1 MALDPSQVWTGH
13 RACWGPTSI
22 SGTHSGAVA
31 AEPALPAASA
41 RTAGDAGHAT
51 SPAAFWGLNA
61 ADEDSVLAALLAADD
76 PRSAPASPWA
86 AVVTR
91 PDGTLAAACSTT
103 WVGGM
108 YWSWDTGRD
117 GPRLLIGVSLGPLI
131 TARNEPTTL
140 DDDYLR
146 AYALAEPP
154 GRRTPYAQIHRI
166 PAGETAVWAPGQR
179 LPRLVDWFAD
189 PVRAAEPDL
198 AGPDALRGYLAAA
211 DAAVDALAADSAPL
225 AATLSGGL
233 DSTFVVAS
241 LARHASPDNPIH
253 AFCHSP
259 HPDAAL
265 PDWPGWQP
273 DDFPAAQAMAE
284 AYPGRIVLH
293 RVINERRTAA
303 LDAAAGFA
311 ERTWLPAGNPSNQV
325 WIDLIAVQAAEL
337 GADRL
342 ITGAH
347 GNMVFSPTPPY
358 AFEFY
363 LHRRD
368 AAGVA
373 ATVAAWRGWGEPW
386 RRFLRRRV
394 MPALA
399 PDALAPLRRWR
410 SARFG
415 GGAAQE
421 PESLAASLAVKNP
434 PPQRPRVFDRE
445 THVAL
450 MLGGSGLASLM
461 GPVPG
466 APLLVDPFT
475 DRALVEQAARI
486 APYEWLRGPGPRG
499 FARRAGAGRVP
510 DAIRLRRARGG
521 QGMDLWWSTQG
532 QRDRYVAEVEALA
545 DSPAFAGWI
554 DADELRRRIDRWP
567 WGADVASGVAGAAE
581 VSLPEIIAT
590 NRVLSLAA
598 FARSTAARLAGLPAA
613 GVPAAGVPAAGTG
626 QGPWAAPRAG
636 DRGSVAGVVRGRAGP
651 AGEEPRSGTGTGQGW
666 GSVDGGR
673 GRPEPGTGRYRAG
686 GPWLT

>member
-1 MALDPSQVWTGH
+1 MALDPSQVWTVH
-13 RACWGPTSI
+13 RTSWGPTGI
-22 SGTHSGAVA
+22 TGAHSGALA
-31 AEPALPAASA
+31 AAPTFTSASA
-41 RTAGDAGHAT
+41 RTPGDAGPAT
-51 SPAAFWGLNA
+51 APAAFWGLNA
-61 ADEDSVLAALLAADD
+61 ADEDSVVAALLAADD
-76 PRSAPASPWA
+76 PRGAPASPWA
-86 AVVTR
+86 ALVTR

-103 WVGGM
+103 WAGGM
-108 YWSWDTGRD
+108 YWTWDTGPD

-166 PAGETAVWAPGQR
+166 PAGETALWPPGQR
-179 LPRLVDWFAD
+179 QPVLVDWFAD

-211 DAAVDALAADSAPL
+211 DAAVDALAADSTPL

-253 AFCHSP
+253 AFCYSP

-265 PDWPGWQP
+265 PDWPGWQA
-273 DDFPAAQAMAE
+273 DDFPAAQAMVE

-311 ERTWLPAGNPSNQV
+311 DRTWLPAGNPSNQV
-325 WIDLIAVQAAEL
+325 WIDLIAAQAAEL

-342 ITGAH
+342 ITGAQ

-358 AFEFY
+358 ALEFY

-394 MPALA
+394 MPALT

-415 GGAAQE
+415 GPAAG
-421 PESLAASLAVKNP
+421 PAAASLAASLAVKDP
-434 PPQRPRVFDRE
+434 PPQLRRVFDRE

-567 WGADVASGVAGAAE
+567 WGESGHPVGAGVGARSGAAGTGALGAVAHPEE
-581 VSLPEIIAT
+581 VSLPEVIAT

-598 FARSTAARLAGLPAA
+598 FARSATQRLARLGGGGWSGPSGHGQGASIS
-613 GVPAAGVPAAGTG
+613 VGTG
-626 QGPWAAPRAG
+626 DGE
-636 DRGSVAGVVRGRAGP
+636 GP
-651 AGEEPRSGTGTGQGW
+651 A
-666 GSVDGGR
+666 R
-673 GRPEPGTGRYRAG
+673 G
-686 GPWLT
+686 